1 MDNKRPLVWL
11 SADFPSRL
19 MSPEALPGW
28 RLLPVRVLDHPLPP
42 APGEGPWPVGV
53 CLLAGLGNESLERVA
68 AWMETL
74 PVSAWLALITP
85 EQRTRSR
92 ICRLIGDYC
101 QDFHT
106 LPPDLH
112 RLELSLGHLWGMQAL
127 TAPYATTHA
136 TGPHTQPAGH
146 ATHVSGQDTVA
157 TDGPDPL
164 AGRSPAITRARALMR
179 RLAATDER
187 VLIYG
192 EPGTGRGAVARF
204 LHRHSPR
211 RHGPLVV
218 INCAALP
225 ESLTQSELFGHER
238 GAFTHALNAREGRIL
253 AANGGTLV
261 LAGLDEL
268 SLAQQ
273 SALLR
278 FLEDGHI
285 EPVGARQ
292 PVAVDVRVLAT
303 CSGPLDERLARG
315 DFRSDVFYRLGSLSI
330 TVPPL
335 RDRLEDLPL
344 LTRQA
349 LDAAGGQGLRLS
361 AGARL
366 ALARHTWPGNLREL
380 HNRVRR
386 AVLLCQRT
394 CLSPEDLGLPPLPED
409 PRFTLADVR
418 ARADQ
423 QAILFS
429 LSLANQNVSEAARLL
444 QISRVSL
451 YRLMHRYQM
460 HPLGHTSTHNPDRR

>member
-19 MSPEALPGW
+19 MSPDALPGW
-28 RLLPVRVLDHPLPP
+28 HLLPVRVLDHPLPP

-68 AWMETL
+68 AWLETL

-92 ICRLIGDYC
+92 ICRLIRDYC

-106 LPPDLH
+106 LPPDLR

-146 ATHVSGQDTVA
+146 ATRVSGQDTVA

-285 EPVGARQ
+285 EPVGALRIKA
-292 PVAVDVRVLAT
+292 PTGEGPYDVDRRT
-303 CSGPLDERLARG
+303 
-315 DFRSDVFYRLGSLSI
+315 
-330 TVPPL
+330 L
-335 RDRLEDLPL
+335 RDS
-344 LTRQA
+344 
-349 LDAAGGQGLRLS
+349 QGNPIGVELS
-361 AGARL
+361 ERPTGSG
-366 ALARHTWPGNLREL
+366 TWAYEPG
-380 HNRVRR
+380 VTMIYPSDP
-386 AVLLCQRT
+386 AVLFANLSYVWTQEEDEGIENGGVVDPGDVIRFGFGMGFAFNERT
-394 CLSPEDLGLPPLPED
+394 S
-409 PRFTLADVR
+409 
-418 ARADQ
+418 
-423 QAILFS
+423 FS
-429 LSLANQNVSEAARLL
+429 LSYDHSIIQKTDIQYGNDLLDATFDRLQVGTL
-444 QISRVSL
+444 SFGLSQRLTADTSLSLSVGVGVTESAPSTEITLRVPINL
-451 YRLMHRYQM
+451 
-460 HPLGHTSTHNPDRR
+460 